1 MSYFG
6 GVPQNEQSEMKVELL
21 EKLEQLDSGR

>member
-6 GVPQNEQSEMKVELL
+6 GVPQNALSEMKVELL
-21 EKLEQLDSGR
+21 EKLEQLDSRR